1 MKHSP
6 LCTGWRASAIAG
18 AFCLG
23 IFLYVSIPGYV
34 MAAEIEGRPHVVDGD
49 TLRFGKQSVRL
60 AGIDAPERKEMCD
73 EDTARPLPC
82 GQIAAKALRD
92 RIGDQLVTCSGGTRD
107 RYKRLVA
114 TCSAGGEDLGAFMVR
129 SGQALAYRR
138 YSLAY
143 VADEDEAR
151 EAGRGIWA
159 GSFVAPWTWR
169 KAQHNR

>member
-34 MAAEIEGRPHVVDGD
+34 MAAEIEGRPRVVDGD

-92 RIGDQLVTCSGGTRD
+92 RIGDQLV
-107 RYKRLVA
+107 